1 MRKLVVSSTVV
12 FMLVSLAL
20 ASGASAMLISDPS
33 GGSVKTQPPVTST
46 PGSFPWGAV
55 ALGVALAAIAAVC
68 LGAALYL
75 SRNRQRLA
83 ALHS

>member
-20 ASGASAMLISDPS
+20 ASGASAMVVSDPS
-33 GGSVKTQPPVTST
+33 GGSVKTQAPVTST
-46 PGSFPWGAV
+46 PGSFPWGDV
-55 ALGVALAAIAAVC
+55 ALGVVLAALAAVC
-68 LGAALYL
+68 FGAALYL
-75 SRNRQRLA
+75 SRNRRRLA

>member
-12 FMLVSLAL
+12 FMLVSMAF
-20 ASGASAMLISDPS
+20 ASGASAMLVSDPS
-33 GGSVKTQPPVTST
+33 GSAQPQAPVTST
-46 PGSFPWGAV
+46 PGSFPWGDV

-68 LGAALYL
+68 FGAALYL
-75 SRNRQRLA
+75 SRNRRRLA